1 MASESWEDQAVVV
14 EPPEIKLFGQ
24 WSAQDVQVGDI
35 SLTVSIPV
43 GSVLARNEEFSKIA
57 VINFFLVLK
66 KKIQLSVGGILRG
79 KFRDIPR
86 KSTV

>member
-35 SLTVSIPV
+35 SLTVSIYVCGVFP
-43 GSVLARNEEFSKIA
+43 
-57 VINFFLVLK
+57 
-66 KKIQLSVGGILRG
+66 
-79 KFRDIPR
+79 PP
-86 KSTV
+86 

>member
-35 SLTVSIPV
+35 SLTVSILLCV
-43 GSVLARNEEFSKIA
+43 MWSQVN
-57 VINFFLVLK
+57 NTFFLLNPTGD
-66 KKIQLSVGGILRG
+66 QW
-79 KFRDIPR
+79 
-86 KSTV
+86 

>member
-35 SLTVSIPV
+35 SLTVSIPPGPDRSAV
-43 GSVLARNEEFSKIA
+43 GVGCLVIA
-57 VINFFLVLK
+57 WAN
-66 KKIQLSVGGILRG
+66 
-79 KFRDIPR
+79 
-86 KSTV
+86 

>member
-35 SLTVSIPV
+35 SLTVSIYVCGVFPP
-43 GSVLARNEEFSKIA
+43 RNPTGDQWRAHFG
-57 VINFFLVLK
+57 VICK
-66 KKIQLSVGGILRG
+66 GA
-79 KFRDIPR
+79 
-86 KSTV
+86 